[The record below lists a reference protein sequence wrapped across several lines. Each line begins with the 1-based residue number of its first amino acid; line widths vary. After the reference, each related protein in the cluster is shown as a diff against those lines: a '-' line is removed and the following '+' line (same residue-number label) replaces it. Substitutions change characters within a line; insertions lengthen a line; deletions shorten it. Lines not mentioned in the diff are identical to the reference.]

1 MCPMVFSRVQI
12 TNRGLAMTDKSIIM
26 RQLVLSHL
34 HKRPVHSQRQR
45 TLQRRY
51 PRIQGRIS
59 HDFCSDLHYTVD
71 HFVLVRFLPSFH
83 FRNSGTHN
91 FFNSFLLKRAIGV
104 RHIGLDLSGNTH
116 TDLKITRWRMTSSHE
131 YNAFYHL

>member
-34 HKRPVHSQRQR
+34 HKRPVHSQQQE

-51 PRIQGRIS
+51 RRIQGRLS
-59 HDFCSDLHYTVD
+59 PDFCCDFHYTVD
-71 HFVLVRFLPSFH
+71 QFVVVFLPSIH

-91 FFNSFLLKRAIGV
+91 FLNSFLLKRATGV
-104 RHIGLDLSGNTH
+104 RHVGLDLSGTTH
-116 TDLKITRWRMTSSHE
+116 RDLNITRWRMTSSHE
-131 YNAFYHL
+131 YNAC